1 MKKNFNLTIFTV
13 ILFFL
18 LSLKPI
24 FSGDYSAMVLDNYD
38 GDTLTVK
45 INGKKE
51 KVRLLGV
58 DTAEM
63 AQGFWGREAKKFT
76 ESLTSGKQVRLETDV
91 QERDRY
97 GRLLAYVYVGKNFVN
112 LELIKNGYAQLLTYS
127 PNVRYVDAFQN
138 AQKDAREAKRGI
150 WGANGLNESPYEFRH
165 GGKKKA
171 ENPKKQTI
179 GGNVHVNSK
188 SGIYHK
194 EGCKNYNCH
203 SCSLE
208 LSEEEAISKG
218 YKKCRAEK
226 Y

>member
-1 MKKNFNLTIFTV
+1 MKNLLRFTIFMV
-13 ILFFL
+13 IWVLFSFNPL
-18 LSLKPI
+18 
-24 FSGDYSAMVLDNYD
+24 FARDYQAMVLDNYD

-63 AQGFWGREAKKFT
+63 AQGFWGKEAKKFT
-76 ESLTSGKQVRLETDV
+76 ENLTAGKQVRLETDV

-97 GRLLAYVYVGKNFVN
+97 GRLLAYVYVNKDFVN
-112 LELIKNGYAQLLTYS
+112 LELIKNGYAQLLTYP
-127 PNVRYVDAFQN
+127 PNVRYVEVFQK
-138 AQKDAREAKRGI
+138 AQKDAREAQRGI
-150 WGANGLNESPYEFRH
+150 WGVNGLTESPYEFRH
-165 GGKKKA
+165 GGKKKS
-171 ENPKKQTI
+171 ENPKKQEI
-179 GGNVHVNSK
+179 GGTVQVNPK

-194 EGCKNYNCH
+194 EGCKNYNCKA
-203 SCSLE
+203 CTLE